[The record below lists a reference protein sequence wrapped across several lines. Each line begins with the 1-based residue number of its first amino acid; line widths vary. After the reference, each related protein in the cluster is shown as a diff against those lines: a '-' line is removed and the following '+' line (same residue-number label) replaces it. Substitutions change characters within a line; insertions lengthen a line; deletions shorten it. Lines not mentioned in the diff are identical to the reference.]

1 MFRLHG
7 VFRQS
12 RSQNYPKLCSQIPDS
27 ISYLNLLSRTII
39 GCQLMK
45 NLAPSDSNV
54 ILDKKKKPHL
64 PIPTPL
70 KTWIP

>member
-12 RSQNYPKLCSQIPDS
+12 RSQNYPKCSQIPDS

-54 ILDKKKKPHL
+54 ILEKKKL
-64 PIPTPL
+64 TCQFQPL
-70 KTWIP
+70 